1 VFSKYVES
9 VQKLWQAALENPEP
23 NVLNEYPRLFKQKHV
38 ERMERYLAERF
49 NYRSSEYHTRDGL
62 VLLALG
68 QDAARAQ
75 LIFDYAARVAAKV
88 YEGNPPEAE
97 RYIAYAQ
104 ARGEECGLTAI
115 HRLKAFVCLAI
126 TTTASAGRVP
136 DAERLLEG
144 AGPVL
149 RAFQTSKKPL
159 HPVEQGGL
167 LLATLAALIARDL
180 DTARALLA
188 IRKTCSGVPKQFAL
202 FKQIVAAAQPVE
214 VDGLRYLR
222 VQDDGVH
229 QAFFEVFNTYRRR
242 SIVMNAEARDE
253 HLLTLWPILGNYL
266 FSWLYLL
273 SFADPP
279 TLATDWTRLREVML
293 S

>member
-1 VFSKYVES
+1 MFSKYVES

-75 LIFDYAARVAAKV
+75 LIFDYAARVAAMV
-88 YEGNPPEAE
+88 YEGNPPELE
-97 RYIAYAQ
+97 RSIAYYT
-104 ARGEECGLTAI
+104 ARGEEYGVAAI
-115 HRLKAFVCLAI
+115 ERLKAFVCLAI
-126 TTTASAGRVP
+126 ATTASTDRVP

-144 AGPVL
+144 VRPVL
-149 RAFQTSKKPL
+149 RAYQTFKKPL
-159 HPVEQGGL
+159 HPMEQGGL

-180 DTARALLA
+180 DTAKALLA
-188 IRKTCSGVPKQFAL
+188 VRKTCSGYPKQFAM
-202 FKQIVAAAQPVE
+202 FKKIVAAAQPVE

-222 VQDDGVH
+222 VLDDGVH
-229 QAFFEVFNTYRRR
+229 QAFFEVFNTYRRP
-242 SIVMNAEARDE
+242 VYTLVDEERDE
-253 HLLTLWPILGNYL
+253 YPLITAPIGNYL

-279 TLATDWTRLREVML
+279 TSATNWDRLREVM
-293 S
+293 SS